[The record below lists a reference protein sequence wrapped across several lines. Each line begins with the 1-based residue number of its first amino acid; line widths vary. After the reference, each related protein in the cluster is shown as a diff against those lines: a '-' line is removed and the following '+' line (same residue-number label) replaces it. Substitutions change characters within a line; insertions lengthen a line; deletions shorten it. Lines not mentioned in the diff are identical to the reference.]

1 MGKTS
6 FPGKLSTLSTF
17 RYYGYKQSE
26 CGFLLQIFLPEC
38 LIFPC
43 SPHLSQ
49 NLSTLSTI
57 MQPLDFTGFAEKF
70 ALFIFKNPCYNREQ
84 IREFG
89 ERIIMADIILNGSG
103 LLSSTCVP
111 NIFID
116 KYMTNANG
124 EFVKIYLY
132 LIRCM
137 EQSKNACSISE
148 LADVFDHTEKDV
160 LRALA
165 YWEKMHLLHLE
176 YDDNSEVSGISLELP
191 EKNAPSFSEQ
201 KKAQEN
207 PSPSEAK
214 NQYSTEQIE
223 HFQNDEGLQE
233 ILFITENYL
242 GRTLN
247 STDIRT
253 ILYWYDGLHFSTD
266 LIEYLI
272 ETCISNGHTS
282 LRYMEKIALSWA
294 DAGIS
299 SVTEAKKEH
308 SLHNKDA
315 YAVMKAFG
323 ISGRNLISSELK
335 KIAKWTGSY
344 AFSMDIIREACRRTI
359 QATGKPSFEYADTI
373 LSNWHKNN
381 IHTLKDIVKSDSAH
395 QKSKTA
401 SKTREALPR
410 SYAGNRFNEFPQR
423 NYNYDQLEKQLLN
436 TTH

>member
-1 MGKTS
+1 
-6 FPGKLSTLSTF
+6 
-17 RYYGYKQSE
+17 
-26 CGFLLQIFLPEC
+26 
-38 LIFPC
+38 
-43 SPHLSQ
+43 
-49 NLSTLSTI
+49 
-57 MQPLDFTGFAEKF
+57 
-70 ALFIFKNPCYNREQ
+70 
-84 IREFG
+84 
-89 ERIIMADIILNGSG
+89 MANITLNGSG

-137 EQSKNACSISE
+137 DQSKNACSISE

-165 YWEKMHLLHLE
+165 YWEKMQLLHLE
-176 YDDNSEVSGISLELP
+176 YDANREVSGISLKLPAASPADPAFAAPLNAKDSSAYSFEQMEL
-191 EKNAPSFSEQ
+191 
-201 KKAQEN
+201 
-207 PSPSEAK
+207 
-214 NQYSTEQIE
+214 
-223 HFQNDEGLQE
+223 FQNDEGLQE
-233 ILFITENYL
+233 ILFIAENYL

-247 STDIRT
+247 PTDIRT

-294 DAGIS
+294 EEGIS
-299 SVTEAKKEH
+299 SIEEAKKEH
-308 SLHNKDA
+308 TLHSKDA

-323 ISGRNLISSELK
+323 ISGRNLIDSELK
-335 KIAKWTGSY
+335 MISKWTGPY

-359 QATGKPSFEYADTI
+359 LATGKASFEYADSI
-373 LSNWHKNN
+373 LTNWYKNN
-381 IHTLKDIVKSDSAH
+381 VHTLNDIVKADASH
-395 QKSKTA
+395 QKS
-401 SKTREALPR
+401 R
-410 SYAGNRFNEFPQR
+410 SLAKSPESVRRPSSSNRFNNFPQR

-436 TTH
+436 ATH